1 MKDLEE
7 VIVAQSR
14 YYPGVCLTRVRQT
27 MENLI
32 PNTDTTKP
40 ISPYLKIIAL

>member
-1 MKDLEE
+1 
-7 VIVAQSR
+7 
-14 YYPGVCLTRVRQT
+14 VRQT

-40 ISPYLKIIAL
+40 ISPYLKIIALWILL